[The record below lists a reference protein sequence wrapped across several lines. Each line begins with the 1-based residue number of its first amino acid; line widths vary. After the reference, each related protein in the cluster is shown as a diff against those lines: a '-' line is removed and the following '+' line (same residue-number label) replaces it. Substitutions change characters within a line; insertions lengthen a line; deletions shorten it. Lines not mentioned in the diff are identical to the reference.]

1 MRWSVC
7 YPIKIKAA
15 GYKEMVTQKQRLS
28 ESQHQASV
36 TPMPSPKS
44 ALATAL
50 DYMLRGLSVIPVP
63 YKTKSPVIKAWRSLS
78 LREPDLPKVFNGQHQ
93 NIGGLLGDPS
103 GSLVDIDLD
112 ALEVRML
119 SNVSPGAVP

>member
-1 MRWSVC
+1 
-7 YPIKIKAA
+7 
-15 GYKEMVTQKQRLS
+15 MVTQNQRLS
-28 ESQHQASV
+28 ESQHQGSV
-36 TPMPSPKS
+36 TPMPSPIS

-93 NIGGLLGDPS
+93 NIGVLLGEPS
-103 GSLVDIDLD
+103 SSLVDIDLD

>member
-1 MRWSVC
+1 
-7 YPIKIKAA
+7 
-15 GYKEMVTQKQRLS
+15 
-28 ESQHQASV
+28 
-36 TPMPSPKS
+36 MPSPKS

-50 DYMLRGLSVIPVP
+50 DYMLGGLSVIPVP
-63 YKTKSPVIKAWRSLS
+63 YKTKRPVIKLWRSLR
-78 LREPDLPKVFNGQHQ
+78 LWEPDLPKGQHQ
-93 NIGGLLGDPS
+93 NIGGLLGEPS